1 MSDELKRITYV
12 EDEPDIRAVA
22 ELALTQ
28 LGGFELDICV
38 DGPDALR
45 KTPEFRPD
53 LILLDVMMPGM
64 DGTETLARLRE
75 VPELA
80 ETPVVF
86 MTAKAQR
93 HEIAAFL
100 ELGALSVIPKPF
112 DPMTLS
118 SELRDIWNMRVTR
131 DQGALDHAERTA

>member
-28 LGGFELDICV
+28 IGGFELDVCV
-38 DGPDALR
+38 DGFDALR
-45 KTPEFRPD
+45 RTPDFRPD

-64 DGTETLARLRE
+64 DGTETLAKLRE
-75 VPELA
+75 IPELA
-80 ETPVVF
+80 DVPVVF

-100 ELGALSVIPKPF
+100 KLGVLSVIPKPF

-118 SELRDIWNMRVTR
+118 SELRDIWNMRILK
-131 DQGALDHAERTA
+131 DQGAPDHAERTA